1 MKYKM
6 NKRWKTMLIICFSV
20 FFSVNNLS
28 AQSVW
33 EEVIEQWV
41 NNQESNSYQLEN
53 LIESLDELKEN
64 PLPINIATKEQLER
78 FPFLSDQLIENILY
92 YIYKHGPMLSDKEL
106 MLVKD
111 MDQQTARCLK
121 LFITFQRLYKFHS
134 FHTIYKRKTLVIFWY
149 ALPQFPGFPLGY
161 PSWKLMSPLVHLH
174 YKVCIYLFKS
184 FCKMNV
190 YHSPVLLSKS
200 NKIFSADVSPCNSHK
215 RALPE

>member
-1 MKYKM
+1 M

-64 PLPINIATKEQLER
+64 PFPINIATKEQLER

-121 LFITFQRLYKFHS
+121 LFITFQQPDKEENNPILKNILKMEGMMMYSKH
-134 FHTIYKRKTLVIFWY
+134 LVLMIFI
-149 ALPQFPGFPLGY
+149 
-161 PSWKLMSPLVHLH
+161 V
-174 YKVCIYLFKS
+174 
-184 FCKMNV
+184 
-190 YHSPVLLSKS
+190 
-200 NKIFSADVSPCNSHK
+200 
-215 RALPE
+215 